1 MRTLV
6 GIMIAGALGAA
17 ARYGLDGFVS
27 DRAGSSFPWG
37 TFVINISGSLVL
49 GFLFTVLTE
58 RVAID
63 SALRFSITT
72 GFIGSYTTFS
82 TWMLETA
89 RLIQDR
95 SYLSATWNAA
105 GSLVVGMVAVG
116 AGIVMGR
123 AV

>member
-27 DRAGSSFPWG
+27 DRAGSAFPWG

-49 GFLFTVLTE
+49 GFVFTVLTE

-95 SYLSATWNAA
+95 SYLLATWNAA
-105 GSLVVGMVAVG
+105 GSVVAGLAAVG
-116 AGIVMGR
+116 AGIVVGR